1 MENSID
7 SISIIKEENT
17 NQNNYNF
24 NSNIRLMKEDELN
37 FEKSLEISKIE
48 NKEEQIKQKN
58 GNEDNININMN
69 DISDYS
75 FITDN
80 EIIDNEKKTNKNKIT
95 KEELNN
101 IPLPIFSCIYCCNEK
116 ISFNHLSN
124 EIISNKY
131 LFQTSIY
138 DLKQL
143 DILITGKK
151 VPKRRRK

>member
-58 GNEDNININMN
+58 GNEDNNNINMN

-80 EIIDNEKKTNKNKIT
+80 EIINNKKKNK
-95 KEELNN
+95 
-101 IPLPIFSCIYCCNEK
+101 
-116 ISFNHLSN
+116 
-124 EIISNKY
+124 
-131 LFQTSIY
+131 
-138 DLKQL
+138 
-143 DILITGKK
+143 
-151 VPKRRRK
+151 